1 MKSRTK
7 QKNVSMSL
15 RLPPDEAAALKKLAA
30 AEGVSVSELI
40 REKALADT
48 DFVSSKKQQEYFAER
63 MMAAAAFQE
72 VKKEVQ
78 AQGCNIDLTLLER
91 RIYQSCL

>member
-7 QKNVSMSL
+7 QKSVSISL

-30 AEGVSVSELI
+30 AEGMSVSELI

-48 DFVSSKKQQEYFAER
+48 GFVSSKKQQEYFAER

-72 VKKEVQ
+72 VKEAVQ
-78 AQGCNIDLTLLER
+78 QHGYPINLDPLER

>member
-1 MKSRTK
+1 MKPRTE
-7 QKNVSMSL
+7 QKSVIVSL
-15 RLPPDEAAALKKLAA
+15 RLSPAEATVLKKQATAA
-30 AEGVSVSELI
+30 GMSVSKLI

-48 DFVSSKKQQEYFAER
+48 DFISSKKRQEYFAER

-72 VKKEVQ
+72 VKKKVRE
-78 AQGCNIDLTLLER
+78 QGCNIDLDLLER

>member
-1 MKSRTK
+1 
-7 QKNVSMSL
+7 
-15 RLPPDEAAALKKLAA
+15 
-30 AEGVSVSELI
+30 
-40 REKALADT
+40 
-48 DFVSSKKQQEYFAER
+48 

-78 AQGCNIDLTLLER
+78 EQGCNIDLALLER

>member
-7 QKNVSMSL
+7 QKSVSMSL

-48 DFVSSKKQQEYFAER
+48 DFASRKKQQEYFAER
-63 MMAAAAFQE
+63 MMVAAAFQE
-72 VKKEVQ
+72 VKKEVRE
-78 AQGCNIDLTLLER
+78 QGCNIDLDLLER